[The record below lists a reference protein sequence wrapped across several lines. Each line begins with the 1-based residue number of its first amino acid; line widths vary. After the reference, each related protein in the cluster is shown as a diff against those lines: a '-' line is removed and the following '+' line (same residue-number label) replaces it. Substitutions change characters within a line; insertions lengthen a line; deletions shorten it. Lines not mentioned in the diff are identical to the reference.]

1 MSSTSTTSVE
11 GSSEVN
17 LGDEIRERTGQF
29 LQKISDNI
37 FASAGI
43 KFIRI
48 EIEHSKLVTQFLTD
62 NFLPTDLI
70 SKSYGIIEDDS
81 LDSMV
86 ENFIKDEICVMATD
100 KEGDLIG
107 VYLAGIYR
115 RGDWLKK
122 LSSDISVDSIFDR
135 GNAAEAHNVN
145 EKLLKLLG
153 YNVWGMFDGH
163 DCQSIAGDILLCIST
178 KSPVPGIGTEL
189 VRHGEIAA
197 KEKHCDLAVCA
208 TTDSH
213 VQRVL
218 RDCGYV
224 LRSVVVLCD
233 FKDEDGRLFIKAAD
247 EDSSAR
253 VLLKNLKI

>member
-1 MSSTSTTSVE
+1 MSLTSITSVE
-11 GSSEVN
+11 SSSKVN
-17 LGDEIRERTGQF
+17 LGVEIRERTGHIF
-29 LQKISDNI
+29 QKISDNI

-48 EIEHSKLVTQFLTD
+48 EPDHTQLVTQFLTC
-62 NFLPTDLI
+62 NFLPQDLI
-70 SKSYGIIEDDS
+70 SKTYSVIEDERLNS
-81 LDSMV
+81 VVKQL
-86 ENFIKDEICVMATD
+86 IKDEICVMATD

-122 LSSDISVDSIFDR
+122 VSSSFNV
-135 GNAAEAHNVN
+135 GNILNQSNVAEAHKVN
-145 EKLLKLLG
+145 EKLLQLLG

-163 DCQSIAGDILLCIST
+163 DCQAIAGDILLCVSN
-178 KSPVPGIGTEL
+178 KSPVIGVGTEL
-189 VRHGEIAA
+189 VRQGEIAA
-197 KEKHCDLAVCA
+197 KEKNCDLALCV
-208 TTDSH
+208 TTNSY

-218 RDCGYV
+218 RDSGYV

-233 FKDEDGRLFIKAAD
+233 FKDEDGRLFIEAAD

-253 VLLKNLKI
+253 VLFKNLKI